1 MSRKEQIKTVASILI
16 TLASSFGE
24 HVTPVCDGDRRHH
37 SKRASQKRLYDRKF
51 THLSGTIA
59 RYESLVLD
67 AKFNNKILPHQSNK

>member
-37 SKRASQKRLYDRKF
+37 SKRASQKRMIENS
-51 THLSGTIA
+51 HI
-59 RYESLVLD
+59 
-67 AKFNNKILPHQSNK
+67 